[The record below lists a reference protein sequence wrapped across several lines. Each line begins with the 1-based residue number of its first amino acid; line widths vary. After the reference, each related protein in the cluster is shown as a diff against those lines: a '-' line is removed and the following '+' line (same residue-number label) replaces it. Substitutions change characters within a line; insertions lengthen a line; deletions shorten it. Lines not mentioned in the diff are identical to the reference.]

1 VPSSSFYVWKFISK
15 KKQLMK
21 KKKLEKKKPL
31 KENSKEEYKTSIN
44 LIKVFFFFF
53 GWGKIDISF
62 YRIDFEIFFL

>member
-1 VPSSSFYVWKFISK
+1 
-15 KKQLMK
+15 MK